1 MPAAAT
7 ISIMDRDSVGRK
19 VKYTSLASLTL
30 VAMVTVTGAR
40 AQGTSESTAIEY
52 QVARSVALKAH
63 PRFDSRTIRI
73 LEAGTL
79 LSGYLLE
86 NGDWWQAN
94 YGRLKGY
101 IRDSAIDTTGRRG
114 IAVAQA
120 RRLIAQRE
128 AVAARA
134 ALRDSLRDLVVE
146 RRARQQFLDRT
157 ATAHAEGVERLRGQG
172 ILVSLL
178 TARFQDD
185 RRLSRREREMMKLE
199 EQEWESH
206 CLSLQLDQCTILP
219 RPAWGYVLSLEN
231 LYESPVDSV
240 FFELVVFDSDGL
252 RIDSALFRGIG
263 PVTGGV
269 PGGFWQ
275 FEPRSLPRRTACA
288 ELVEL
293 EIEWRDGLIVSY
305 SAEDLRRARLP
316 LVARGWPLLEVG
328 PIGTRYIERSRLAF
342 GLNEIVLDGDCVVR

>member
-1 MPAAAT
+1 MFSIVWLSVMRRSASGLAARNVC
-7 ISIMDRDSVGRK
+7 IMML
-19 VKYTSLASLTL
+19 TTL
-30 VAMVTVTGAR
+30 VSVTGSH
-40 AQGTSESTAIEY
+40 AQGTSESTAIEFR
-52 QVARSVALKAH
+52 VMRSVALKAQ
-63 PRFDSRTIRI
+63 PRFDSKTVRI

-79 LSGYLLE
+79 LTGYVLE
-86 NGDWWQAN
+86 DGEWWQAS
-94 YGRLKGY
+94 YDRLSGY

-114 IAVAQA
+114 AAVRGA
-120 RRLIAQRE
+120 RRQMAERE
-128 AVAARA
+128 ATAARS
-134 ALRDSLRDLVVE
+134 ALRDSLRNLVFE

-157 ATAHAEGVERLRGQG
+157 AGAHERGVERLRGQG

-178 TARFQDD
+178 TARFRDD

-206 CLSLQLDQCTILP
+206 CRSLKLDDCRILP

-231 LYESPVDSV
+231 LYESPIDSV
-240 FFELVVFDSDGL
+240 FFELVAFDSDGL

-263 PVTGGV
+263 PVASGV

-305 SAEDLRRARLP
+305 AAEDLRMARLP

-328 PIGTRYIERSRLAF
+328 PIGTQYIERSRLAF
-342 GLNEIVLDGDCVVR
+342 GLNEIVLEGDCIVR